1 MKAIAWIAALAL
13 AALAPEAA
21 HDGKFT
27 VKVTV
32 SGMS

>member
-1 MKAIAWIAALAL
+1 MKPIALIAALAL

-21 HDGKFT
+21 RDGKFT